1 MEKYEINGSTIAII
15 AIDDTKSK
23 VIEEDDSFV
32 VNKKTPKIIDDSC
45 RYFGS
50 SYLGRFE
57 GSKNFLG
64 GTVYKSPIIIE
75 ETREIIFFPTGSAR
89 SSECSWISLNK
100 ISRYERKEDKTLI
113 FFKNGTSLV
122 YPISYSSFD
131 NQILRASRLE
141 SILRQRKTI
150 KER

>member
-1 MEKYEINGSTIAII
+1 MEKYEINTSTIAIL
-15 AIDDTKSK
+15 ALDGDKSK
-23 VIEEDDSFV
+23 VIEEDDSFII
-32 VNKKTPKIIDDSC
+32 NRTTPKIIDDSC

-64 GTVYKSPIIIE
+64 GTIYKCPIIIE

-89 SSECSWISLNK
+89 STECSWISLNK
-100 ISRYERKEDKTLI
+100 ISHYEKKKDQTI
-113 FFKNGTSLV
+113 IHFKNGTSFV
-122 YPISYSSFD
+122 HPISYSSFE

-141 SILRQRKTI
+141 SILRQRKSI
-150 KER
+150 

>member
-1 MEKYEINGSTIAII
+1 MDKYEINTATIAILALSNFKNKI
-15 AIDDTKSK
+15 
-23 VIEEDDSFV
+23 IEDNNSFV
-32 VNKKTPKIIDDSC
+32 IDRTTPKIIDDSC

-64 GTVYKSPIIIE
+64 GTVYKCPIIIE

-89 SSECSWISLNK
+89 SPECSWISLNK
-100 ISRYERKEDKTLI
+100 ISYYKREKQETII
-113 FFKNGTSLV
+113 FFKNGTHLKI
-122 YPISYSSFD
+122 PISYASFE

-141 SILRQRKTI
+141 SILRQRKNI
-150 KER
+150 